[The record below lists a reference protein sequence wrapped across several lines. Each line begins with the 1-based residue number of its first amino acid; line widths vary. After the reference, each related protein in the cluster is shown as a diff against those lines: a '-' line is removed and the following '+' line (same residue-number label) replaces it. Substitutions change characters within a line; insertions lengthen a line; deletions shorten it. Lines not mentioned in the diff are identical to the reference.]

1 MGVVPTMALDTRA
14 LSDLMLQ
21 FVLHRVCSSSLCRLT
36 PQKWAMSKLTTIF
49 RLNIIVNDQNETYQD
64 KGITSILTQTITS
77 IHQMFEMFYVVGFTL
92 A

>member
-1 MGVVPTMALDTRA
+1 MCQIPVRGARQSPLTD
-14 LSDLMLQ
+14 
-21 FVLHRVCSSSLCRLT
+21 FSSKLGPFLVRLT

-64 KGITSILTQTITS
+64 KGIASILTKTIAS
-77 IHQMFEMFYVVGFTL
+77 IYQMFQMLYVVGFTL